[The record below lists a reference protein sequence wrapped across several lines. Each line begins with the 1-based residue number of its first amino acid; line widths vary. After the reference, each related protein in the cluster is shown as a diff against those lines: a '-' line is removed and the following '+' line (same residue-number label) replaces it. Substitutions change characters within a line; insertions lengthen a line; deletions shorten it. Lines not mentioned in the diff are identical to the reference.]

1 MSPLL
6 SLILIPLVTAAFCM
20 AGAAPRRLSLFGAGA
35 NLLLSLYLIA
45 SYNTEIG
52 GFQFVSEHPLFPSY
66 GLNFSLGADGL
77 SLTLLLLATLVTFA
91 AIWVTPKVDKFTGM
105 FYACLLLISTGAIGA
120 FASIDLFFFYAF
132 HELALIPTFL
142 LIGIWGSGERQRIAW
157 KVTIYLAFGSFILL
171 LGLIGLWLAVPE
183 GLRTL
188 DIRLLQQLGAAGMI
202 EPGPAVYLLILF
214 GFGILIALFPFHT
227 WAPEAYASA
236 PAPAAMLHAGV
247 LKKFGLYGL
256 LRLAVPIFPAEVQQ
270 FAPLL
275 LTLLL
280 GNILYTGF
288 VTIAQKRLDLMLGY
302 SSVMHMGY
310 AFLGLAALNQL
321 GLGGTSLM
329 LFAHGL
335 TIAALFALC
344 GEVARRTGTLEFSE
358 LGGLASPAPKLGLL
372 FGLAAMASVGLPGF
386 ATFASEIMIFFGAFA
401 RGNVGAFNWF
411 QTTTVLALWGVVISA
426 VYMLRA
432 YRRVFWG
439 TRGSAVKD
447 DLPDVSSG
455 VRWAV
460 IILLAGLLITGFRPS
475 LLLDLINPVFAYLP
489 K

>member
-20 AGAAPRRLSLFGAGA
+20 AGAVPRRLSLFGAGA

-91 AIWVTPKVDKFTGM
+91 AVWVTPKVDKFAGM

-188 DIRLLQQLGAAGMI
+188 DMRLLQQLGAAGMI

-227 WAPEAYASA
+227 WAPEVYASA